1 MRGRFDTTIGS
12 GHTLDRECGG
22 MPPPTI
28 TFIVNDKTY
37 RLCATD
43 SHAMRELPVADRQ
56 QLITLLEALKQ
67 QDILARQAVEQAVA
81 RAKTGLTTAAGES
94 KTGTQPQQPTVKPER
109 LGSGDVDALMAR
121 LVMEDKLSQ
130 KPGLT
135 QQGMYK
141 VIAWAVAVIIALI
154 VLF

>member
-1 MRGRFDTTIGS
+1 MQQ
-12 GHTLDRECGG
+12 
-22 MPPPTI
+22 PTI

-141 VIAWAVAVIIALI
+141 VIAWVVAVIIALI

>member
-12 GHTLDRECGG
+12 GNALDSECGV
-22 MPPPTI
+22 MQQPTI

-67 QDILARQAVEQAVA
+67 QDILARQAVEQAVT
-81 RAKTGLTTAAGES
+81 RAKAGPTTAAGKS
-94 KTGTQPQQPTVKPER
+94 NTGTQPQQPTVKPER

-154 VLF
+154 VIF

>member
-1 MRGRFDTTIGS
+1 MQQ
-12 GHTLDRECGG
+12 
-22 MPPPTI
+22 PTI
-28 TFIVNDKTY
+28 TFILNDQTY

-81 RAKTGLTTAAGES
+81 RAKTGEATAAGES
-94 KTGTQPQQPTVKPER
+94 KTGTQPQQQSVKPER

-130 KPGLT
+130 KSGLT
-135 QQGMYK
+135 QRGLYK

-154 VLF
+154 VLL

>member
-1 MRGRFDTTIGS
+1 MQQ
-12 GHTLDRECGG
+12 
-22 MPPPTI
+22 PTI

-81 RAKTGLTTAAGES
+81 RAKAGPATAAGKS
-94 KTGTQPQQPTVKPER
+94 NTGTQPQQPQQPTVKPER